1 MVVKYTDNVGEG
13 GFYLNKD
20 MESRSIPEYIKWLP
34 VLSILLGRGTAPER
48 KKGEERKGGTI
59 FVVYLTLIIIFPSLG
74 MGSPI
79 LNA

>member
-1 MVVKYTDNVGEG
+1 MIT
-13 GFYLNKD
+13 
-20 MESRSIPEYIKWLP
+20 
-34 VLSILLGRGTAPER
+34 VLSILLEKGTTAPER